1 MRNSNRHT
9 IRTNFTYERCMAK
22 FFIHLSIGHIVTV
35 EAARTTRQRT
45 RSTAGTNGLLP
56 PSPPPT
62 TTATKIV
69 LYIASASAYC
79 TEMPLAAQI
88 DPLNVYSAVSDGNWP
103 QRFLC
108 HIAWRAHTRDADV
121 IRYSLCP
128 EASIVYRSVA
138 SLTEQT
144 AHCTASQLTLAISF
158 YHRVKKGSQHNNNNI
173 EIKTRSLNLNIR
185 FTVKQTKYTQTHAQ
199 SPLAMRRRCR
209 SNNRRILC
217 MRWCICDPSA
227 SGVAVAPLS
236 IYL

>member
-1 MRNSNRHT
+1 
-9 IRTNFTYERCMAK
+9 MAK

-56 PSPPPT
+56 PSPPPTTTIPTT

-144 AHCTASQLTLAISF
+144 AQHRSSHSPYRSITA
-158 YHRVKKGSQHNNNNI
+158 
-173 EIKTRSLNLNIR
+173 
-185 FTVKQTKYTQTHAQ
+185 
-199 SPLAMRRRCR
+199 
-209 SNNRRILC
+209 
-217 MRWCICDPSA
+217 
-227 SGVAVAPLS
+227 
-236 IYL
+236 